1 MNSIAEKTH
10 IYDKRLSLSKVG
22 LSEDRIKKINH
33 YRWKIRSVAR
43 TMDYHF
49 IHNQKLTWKRVIDI
63 VFGSIGLLGLVII
76 YPFIALGIKLS
87 SDVPVIFKQKRT
99 GFDGKEFEFYKFSS
113 MHAHRK
119 RTDNGELDITQKDDD
134 RIFKFG
140 KFLRE
145 TNLDELPQFI
155 NVLKGDMSLVG
166 PRPYTLHENSYWN
179 TTFPDYYIRL
189 AVKPG
194 LTGLAQA
201 SGYRG
206 GTLSLHHMSERLRL
220 DLTYIKRR
228 SFSLDIKLIMLTAK
242 KMISFN
248 TNAH

>member
-1 MNSIAEKTH
+1 MNSLAQKKDKDKH
-10 IYDKRLSLSKVG
+10 ISLSKVG
-22 LSEDRIKKINH
+22 LPKERLRKINH
-33 YRWKIRSVAR
+33 CLWKIRSIAR
-43 TMDYHF
+43 TIDYH
-49 IHNQKLTWKRVIDI
+49 IIYNEKLTWKRVIDI
-63 VFGSIGLLGLVII
+63 VFGSIGLLGLIII

-87 SDVPVIFKQKRT
+87 SDAPVIFKQKRA
-99 GFDGKEFEFYKFSS
+99 GFDGKEFVFYKFSS
-113 MHAHRK
+113 MHPHK
-119 RTDNGELDITQKDDD
+119 KGTDDGKIDITQKDDD

-140 KFLRE
+140 RFLRE

-179 TTFPDYYIRL
+179 TTFPDFYIRF

-206 GTLSLHHMSERLRL
+206 GTLSLQHMSERLRL
-220 DLTYIKRR
+220 DLTYIKQR
-228 SFSLDIKLIMLTAK
+228 SLSLDIELILLTTK
-242 KMISFN
+242 KMLCLN
-248 TNAH
+248 TGAH